1 MPLFE
6 EFQHYPALAFFAI
19 VVLGACI
26 GSFLNVVI
34 YRLPIMMFRQW
45 HEDIEVQQEQTIDL
59 RPDEKI
65 FNLAIP
71 NSRCSK
77 CGTAIKPWQNI
88 PVISYVFLRGRCAG
102 CSTPI
107 SKRYPLVEAATALA
121 SAYVFH
127 HFGVSVQ
134 CLLALVFT
142 WALIALTMIDYDHQL
157 LPDSITLPL
166 LWLGLLANS
175 QAVFVPLHEAVYG
188 AAIGYLT
195 LWTVYWLFRIIT
207 GKEGMGFGDFK
218 LLAAAGAWFGW
229 KMLPL
234 IILLS
239 SAVGAVIGVTLIVL
253 KLQDRTK
260 AIPFGPYLAAAAWIA
275 LLFGNDLTQWYLNY
289 AKLN

>member
-1 MPLFE
+1 MPLIE
-6 EFQHYPALAFFAI
+6 ELLHHPALTFVAI
-19 VVLGACI
+19 LILGACI

-45 HEDIEVQQEQTIDL
+45 NEDIALQQSSPIDL
-59 RPDEKI
+59 RPNEKV

-71 NSRCSK
+71 NSRCSN
-77 CGTAIKPWQNI
+77 CGKPIRPWQNI

-102 CSTPI
+102 CKTRI
-107 SKRYPLVEAATALA
+107 SKRYPLVEAVTALA
-121 SAYVFH
+121 SVYVFY
-127 HFGVSVQ
+127 HFGASVQ

-142 WALIALTMIDYDHQL
+142 WCLIALTMIDYDHQL

-175 QAVFVPLHEAVYG
+175 QAVFVPLYDAVLG
-188 AAIGYLT
+188 AAVGYLT
-195 LWTVYWLFRIIT
+195 LWSVYWLFRIIT

-239 SAVGAVIGVTLIVL
+239 SAVGAVVGITLILL

-260 AIPFGPYLAAAAWIA
+260 PIPFGPYLAAAAWIA
-275 LLFGNDLTQWYLNY
+275 MLYGNTLTNWYLSF